1 MIYGTI
7 GYSILN
13 NSSIFPNNEIILL
26 ADSHDEKYKKCDPDN
41 IYNTD
46 IQINDFLESLLNK
59 NHILMIEEIPNTKD
73 LVPLF
78 PESTHVKNIRNFY
91 IKNQHNKNLIPID
104 IRFEFIDNYEEG
116 YYDDQI
122 LSNYIYK
129 IYKFFVFEH
138 DFFFGLNLY
147 SKNID
152 MSILKDYYI
161 KLLTDFNLFVKKN
174 KLYMYDKI
182 KNIPNKD
189 ILIDNIN
196 DILSDI
202 MELYVIMKL
211 FEIFITNEKPNKKI
225 IIYTGLYHTDNIK
238 QTLLKY
244 YKFTEIKKDGITEMK
259 DKHKYMRDCINIMI

>member
-1 MIYGTI
+1 MIYGTS

-78 PESTHVKNIRNFY
+78 PESTHVKNVRDFY
-91 IKNQHNKNLIPID
+91 IKSQHNKNLIPID

-122 LSNYIYK
+122 
-129 IYKFFVFEH
+129 
-138 DFFFGLNLY
+138 
-147 SKNID
+147 
-152 MSILKDYYI
+152 
-161 KLLTDFNLFVKKN
+161 LTDFNLFVKKN

-196 DILSDI
+196 NILSDI
-202 MELYVIMKL
+202 MELYVLMKL
-211 FEIFITNEKPNKKI
+211 FEIFITNKKSNIKI

-238 QTLLKY
+238 QALLKY

-259 DKHKYMRDCINIMI
+259 DKHKYIRDCINLII